1 MQSAKCENK
10 IKSQAQK
17 YHANITEAQKIWDWS
32 WTMKLKTQSLKKKK
46 KKLKEKQYTHKHT
59 RVEGSNHKNAE
70 LQNVFT
76 DAFGVRKQQQTEQ
89 QSEIEQ
95 RRREREM
102 ASERRE
108 CAAARAVWTEM
119 KWKQLRRGAGGKIRS
134 GTRQFGTFWKC
145 PTRYLGK

>member
-1 MQSAKCENK
+1 MDN
-10 IKSQAQK
+10 
-17 YHANITEAQKIWDWS
+17 EAQK
-32 WTMKLKTQSLKKKK
+32 TELKKKFK

-108 CAAARAVWTEM
+108 CAAARAV
-119 KWKQLRRGAGGKIRS
+119 
-134 GTRQFGTFWKC
+134 
-145 PTRYLGK
+145 